1 MSENEIRDTKL
12 TLLIELER
20 MFGVV
25 TALYSAPEK
34 SAQLDYV
41 LAVEKEF
48 KERINSAPVRVPQNT

>member
-25 TALYSAPEK
+25 TALYSTPEE
-34 SAQLDYV
+34 AQLDYV
-41 LAVEKEF
+41 LAVEKDS
-48 KERINSAPVRVPQNT
+48 KSA